1 MLKKLFIVNYAVI
14 DRIEVEFEKGF
25 CIITG
30 ETGAGKSILIDALEL
45 ALGSRTDTGSIRDK
59 EQKCIVEAEFDIS
72 KNQPL
77 IHWLKEND
85 LDAGNDLI
93 LRREFSIAGKSR
105 AFINDTP
112 VSLQQLKMI
121 RTNLIDLHQQFDNVE
136 LTGSDYQRNTVD
148 LVAGC
153 EKEVETYF
161 TSYGTFKSLRNEIEL
176 LKQKAGQ
183 EQKERDYRQ
192 YLLDELENASF
203 TNDEIESSANELAL
217 LEHSE
222 EIAALLSQFKFL
234 LQEGDEAFLPKI
246 KILLQKIRPYINLN
260 SELKDLE
267 KRLSDTYTELTDI
280 TQDINKQENEFQP
293 DNRKKQQLSDRIDLG
308 YKLMKKH
315 QVKTTSELIDIQKQL
330 QKILDASREPEIVIA
345 EKSKQL
351 SLLEKELHQ
360 QAELIHKKRE
370 KSIPSLVKKMN
381 QLLHQVGMP
390 NARFDIVL
398 HKKDILSPYG
408 MNDILFVF
416 NANIPAGE
424 TDEKTELKPI
434 GEISSGGELSRL
446 MLCLQ
451 SLIAEKTAL
460 PVLVFDEIDA
470 GISGEA
476 ARQVGLLMKKMA
488 EKHQLIAI
496 THMPQVAARADNHF
510 FVFKEEKQNTI
521 RTQLKKLNASEHIEA
536 IAQMISGN
544 EMTEATLNMA
554 KELIERE
561 K

>member
-30 ETGAGKSILIDALEL
+30 ETGAGKSILIDALEI
-45 ALGSRTDTGSIRDK
+45 ALGSRTDAGSIRDK

-72 KNQPL
+72 ENHRL
-77 IHWLKEND
+77 IQWLKEND
-85 LDAGNDLI
+85 LDADSDLI

-112 VSLQQLKMI
+112 VSLQQLRMI
-121 RTNLIDLHQQFDNVE
+121 RSNLIDLHQQFDNAE
-136 LTGSDYQRNTVD
+136 LTGSEYQRNTVD
-148 LVAGC
+148 LIAGC
-153 EKEVETYF
+153 EKEVAEYH
-161 TSYGTFKSLRNEIEL
+161 TSFGIFKILKNEIET

-192 YLLDELENASF
+192 FLLDELETASF
-203 TNDEIESSANELAL
+203 SNNEIESAADELEL

-222 EIAALLSQFKFL
+222 EIASLLSQFKFL
-234 LQEGDEAFLPKI
+234 IQEGDEAFLPKI
-246 KILLQKIRPYINLN
+246 KTLLQKIRPYISLN

-267 KRLSDTYTELTDI
+267 KRLSDTYTELADI
-280 TQDINKQENEFQP
+280 TQDINKQEDKFQP
-293 DNRKKQQLSDRIDLG
+293 DNRRKQLLSERIDLG

-315 QVKTTSELIDIQKQL
+315 QIQTTTELLEIQKNL
-330 QKILDASREPEIVIA
+330 QQILDASLQPETVIA

-351 SLLEKELHQ
+351 SILEKDLYK
-360 QAELIHKKRE
+360 QAELIHTKRE
-370 KSIPSLVKKMN
+370 KSIPALVKKMN
-381 QLLHQVGMP
+381 QLLSQVGMP

-398 HKKDILSPYG
+398 HKKEILSAYG
-408 MNDILFVF
+408 ANDIHFVF
-416 NANIPAGE
+416 NGNIPAGE
-424 TDEKTELKPI
+424 TSEKVEMKPI

-451 SLIAEKTAL
+451 SFIAEKTAL

-488 EKHQLIAI
+488 GKHQLIAI
-496 THMPQVAARADNHF
+496 THMPQVAARADHHY
-510 FVFKEEKQNTI
+510 FVFKEEKQNAI
-521 RTQLKKLNASEHIEA
+521 RTQLKKLNSSEHIEA